1 MTEQSLEIF
10 NFFELRLNKCSA
22 PSYKWKGM
30 SKMHKIMVKKYK
42 KYDGRGRHLRL
53 QHKRIKLLK
62 SKLSLLKHIS
72 KKNCALLQYLDDES
86 LHTLGEF
93 IYNIIHQKVKLDPH
107 QEKRVKSILKKDKD
121 FYRKLIDKN
130 TKDPLGYFRK
140 SLKFDPQVGNGI
152 VSLIAALAPLIS
164 SLIMR

>member
-1 MTEQSLEIF
+1 
-10 NFFELRLNKCSA
+10 
-22 PSYKWKGM
+22 M
-30 SKMHKIMVKKYK
+30 SKMRKIMVKKYK

-53 QHKRIKLLK
+53 QRKRIKLLK

-107 QEKRVKSILKKDKD
+107 QEKRVKLILKKDKD
-121 FYRKLIDKN
+121 FYRKLIDKK
-130 TKDPLGYFRK
+130 TKIPWDFLEK
-140 SLKFDPQVGNGI
+140 V
-152 VSLIAALAPLIS
+152 
-164 SLIMR
+164 